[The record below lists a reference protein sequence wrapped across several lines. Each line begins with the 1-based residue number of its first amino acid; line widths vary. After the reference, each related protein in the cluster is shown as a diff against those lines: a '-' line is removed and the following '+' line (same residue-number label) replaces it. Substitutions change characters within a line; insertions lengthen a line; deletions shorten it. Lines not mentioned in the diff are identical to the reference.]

1 MLHAFPMALPRK
13 KPDSAPDPVASALRT
28 LATER
33 DGLGILV
40 EAIGNGLGAPFAA
53 AVALIGRAKGRVI
66 VTGIGKSGHV
76 ARKTAATLA
85 STGTPAHYVHP
96 SEASHGDLGMV
107 QPDDVIVALSWSG
120 ETTELADLIAYAK
133 RFRVG
138 LVAITANAGSTLARQ
153 ADVALVLPK
162 AAEACPNGLAPTTS
176 TTMQLALGDALAVAL
191 LEQRGFTAHDF
202 RVFHPGGKLGAQ
214 LKLVREVMHVGE
226 RLPVIAAGA
235 RMREAIAEISAKG
248 FGSVIVVNVDGT
260 LAGIVTDGDLR
271 RHLRPDLPE
280 LPVAE
285 VMTRNPRTIAPDDLV
300 AKALEIQESA
310 KITALVVVDEDRPV
324 GLVHYL
330 DLLRIGVA

>member
-1 MLHAFPMALPRK
+1 MALPRK
-13 KPDSAPDPVASALRT
+13 RAESLSDPIASALRT

-40 EAIGNGLGAPFAA
+40 EAVGNGLGAPFAA
-53 AVALIGRAKGRVI
+53 AVDLIARARGRVI
-66 VTGIGKSGHV
+66 VTGMGKSGHV

-85 STGTPAHYVHP
+85 STGTPSHYVHP
-96 SEASHGDLGMV
+96 AEASHGDLGMV

-120 ETTELADLIAYAK
+120 ETTELADLIGYAK

-138 LVAITANAGSTLARQ
+138 VIAVTANANSTLARQ

-162 AAEACPNGLAPTTS
+162 AQEACPNGLAPTTS

-214 LKLVREVMHVGE
+214 LKLIRDVMHVGE
-226 RLPVIAAGA
+226 RLPMVRTGA
-235 RMREAIAEISAKG
+235 RMDEAIGEISAKG
-248 FGSVIVVNVDGT
+248 FGSVIVVNEDGT

-271 RHLRPDLPE
+271 RNLRPDLGG
-280 LPVAE
+280 LPVEAI
-285 VMTRNPRTIAPDDLV
+285 MSRNPRTIAPDDLV
-300 AKALEIQESA
+300 AKALEVQESA
-310 KITALVVVDEDRPV
+310 KITALVVVEDGRPV